1 MSAIRSLGDLEK
13 AKKKG
18 LRSCFPGRTR
28 IMVGMAT
35 CGIASGA
42 AEVYASL
49 SRAMRKTR
57 LDAKLS
63 VTGCIGICQEEPLV
77 DVLLPRGPRITYSRM
92 TPDLAEKL
100 VVGLAGGKLDGREQI
115 FGRIDGEDFVSDGTV
130 HPYFQGELP
139 APYAAAPAYRDAE
152 FYRKQVRI
160 AMRHCGFID
169 PGNIEEYIAHGG
181 YFALHKALTGMKP
194 EAIIEEIERSGLR
207 GRGGAGY
214 PTGRK
219 WRSCREAGGATRY
232 IICNADEGD
241 PGAYMDRSIL
251 ESDPHSVI
259 EGMII
264 GAWAIGAREGF
275 IYVRAEYPLAITNF
289 SRAIAQA
296 EKCGLLGRD
305 ILGTGFDFTIHMS
318 RGGGAFVCGESSAL
332 IASIEGRIGEPKAKH
347 IHATESGLWDCPT
360 TINNVETWADV
371 PVIVSRGSSWFSA
384 IGTEK
389 SKGTKVFSLVGKVK
403 NTGLVEVP
411 MGISLREIVFDIG
424 GGIAGGRKLKAVQ
437 TGGPSGG
444 CIPESLTDLP
454 VDYEKLSEVGSM
466 MGSGGMIVMDDRTC
480 MVDVARYFIDFLVD
494 ESCGKCTPCREGL
507 QQMHAILEAI
517 TQGRGT
523 EEDLAT
529 LGELAEAVRESAL
542 CGLGT
547 SAPNPVL
554 TTLRYF
560 RSEYEAHIREKRCPA
575 GVCRELIHYSI
586 DPAACTGCLLCLKK
600 CPSGAITGERKKPHA
615 IDTTKCIKCGVCSEV
630 CRFNAVVVA

>member
-1 MSAIRSLGDLEK
+1 LTLIKSLEDLRK
-13 AKKKG
+13 AKQKG
-18 LRSCFPGRTR
+18 LRSCYPDRTR
-28 IMVGMAT
+28 IMIGMAT

-42 AEVYASL
+42 AEVYKAMSKAIKKSSL
-49 SRAMRKTR
+49 K
-57 LDAKLS
+57 AKLS
-63 VTGCIGICQEEPLV
+63 MTGCIGICQEEPLV
-77 DVLLPRGPRITYSRM
+77 DVLQPGGPRITYSRM
-92 TPDLAEKL
+92 TPEAAEQLVAGLAE
-100 VVGLAGGKLDGREQI
+100 GKLDKRERV
-115 FGRIDGEDFVSDGTV
+115 FGRIDAEEFLVDGTL
-130 HPYFQGELP
+130 HRYFEGELP
-139 APYAAAPAYRDAE
+139 AHLAAVPAYREVD
-152 FYRKQVRI
+152 FYRKQMRI
-160 AMRHCGFID
+160 ALRHCGFID
-169 PGNIEEYIAHGG
+169 PGSIEEYIAHGG
-181 YFALHKALTGMKP
+181 YFALHKALTTISP
-194 EAIIEEIERSGLR
+194 EAIVGEIERSGLR

-219 WRSCREAGGATRY
+219 WRSCREAPGDVRY
-232 IICNADEGD
+232 VIANGDEGD

-264 GAWAIGAREGF
+264 GAYAVGAHEGF
-275 IYVRAEYPLAITNF
+275 IYVRAEYPMAITNF
-289 SRAIAQA
+289 SRALAQA

-305 ILGTGFDFTIHMS
+305 ILASGFDFTIHIS

-332 IASIEGRIGEPKAKH
+332 MASIEGRTGEPRAKH
-347 IHATESGLWDCPT
+347 IHATESGLWDRPT
-360 TINNVETWADV
+360 TLNNVETWANV
-371 PVIVSRGSSWFSA
+371 PVIVSRGADWFSS
-384 IGTEK
+384 IGTDK

-424 GGIAGGRKLKAVQ
+424 GGIAGGRKFKAVQ

-444 CIPESLTDLP
+444 CIPESLADLP

-466 MGSGGMIVMDDRTC
+466 MGSGGMIVMDEGTC

-507 QQMHAILEAI
+507 QQMHRILVDI

-523 EEDLAT
+523 EEELST
-529 LGELAEAVRESAL
+529 LGELAEVVRDSSL

-575 GVCRELIHYSI
+575 GVCKELIRYRI
-586 DPAACTGCLLCLKK
+586 DESACTGCMLCLKR
-600 CPSGAITGERKKPHA
+600 CPSGAISGERKKLHV
-615 IDTTKCIKCGVCSEV
+615 IDATKCIKCGVCVEV
-630 CRFNAVVVA
+630 CRFDAVVVA